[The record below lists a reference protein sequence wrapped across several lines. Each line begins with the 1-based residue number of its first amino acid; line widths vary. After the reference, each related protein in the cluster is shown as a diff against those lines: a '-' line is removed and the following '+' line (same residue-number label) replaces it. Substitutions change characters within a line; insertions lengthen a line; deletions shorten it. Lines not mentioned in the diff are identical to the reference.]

1 MENNK
6 KSPQVA
12 GTTGEGRDNTLNQIK
27 PLSKNDLEK
36 IGKNINSA
44 LHLDIAK

>member
-12 GTTGEGRDNTLNQIK
+12 DTTSEDKDNRVNQ

-36 IGKNINSA
+36 IGKKINSA